1 MPKRKNKK
9 NNLLKM
15 AVIAIL
21 IGGYLVINNIDKIKK
36 GLPNE
41 PVIKRKA
48 AKKTADEKNKEAV
61 VNPSERKEM
70 SQAVNPSERKEM
82 SQADNS
88 VTVDLNQIPDF
99 DGVTTFVAINNHIPT
114 FTEEDKA
121 KARSGSFEYYS
132 ELDSLGRVGIATANL
147 GKETMPPKGEKRG
160 PIGHVKPSGWQS
172 LKFDN
177 VDGKYLYNRSHL
189 IGWQLSAEND
199 NEKNLATGTRFFNV
213 DGMLPFEN
221 LVADYIKNTGNHV
234 LYRVTPIFE
243 GNELV
248 MRGLQ
253 MEAYSVEDDGAG
265 VSYNV
270 FVYNAQPGI
279 YIDYLTGMATTTN

>member
-1 MPKRKNKK
+1 MKKYKKKKNKI
-9 NNLLKM
+9 LKI

-21 IGGYLVINNIDKIKK
+21 LGVFAIKNIDKIKK

-41 PVIKRKA
+41 PVIKRKGM
-48 AKKTADEKNKEAV
+48 KQNTEKVKETEV
-61 VNPSERKEM
+61 
-70 SQAVNPSERKEM
+70 VNPSERKEM

-88 VTVDLNQIPDF
+88 NSVTSVDLNQIPDF

-147 GKETMPPKGEKRG
+147 GKETMPQKGEKRG

-199 NEKNLATGTRFFNV
+199 NVKNLATGTRFFNV

-243 GNELV
+243 GDELV

>member
-1 MPKRKNKK
+1 MKKYKKKKNKI
-9 NNLLKM
+9 LKI

-21 IGGYLVINNIDKIKK
+21 LGVFAIKNIDKIKK
-36 GLPNE
+36 WLPNE
-41 PVIKRKA
+41 PVIKRKGM
-48 AKKTADEKNKEAV
+48 KQNTEKVKET
-61 VNPSERKEM
+61 EI
-70 SQAVNPSERKEM
+70 VNPSERKEM

-88 VTVDLNQIPDF
+88 NSVTSVDLNQIPDF

-147 GKETMPPKGEKRG
+147 GKETMPQKGEKRG

-243 GNELV
+243 GDELV

>member
-1 MPKRKNKK
+1 MKKYKKKKNKI
-9 NNLLKM
+9 LKI

-21 IGGYLVINNIDKIKK
+21 LGVFAIKNIDKIKK

-41 PVIKRKA
+41 PVIKRKGM
-48 AKKTADEKNKEAV
+48 KQNTEKVKET
-61 VNPSERKEM
+61 EII
-70 SQAVNPSERKEM
+70 NPSERKEM
-82 SQADNS
+82 SQADT
-88 VTVDLNQIPDF
+88 VTSVDLNQIPDF

-147 GKETMPPKGEKRG
+147 GKETMPQKGEKRG

-279 YIDYLTGMATTTN
+279 YIDYLTGMATTN

>member
-1 MPKRKNKK
+1 MVKKNKKYRKNKF
-9 NNLLKM
+9 LKI
-15 AVIAIL
+15 AIIAIL
-21 IGGYLVINNIDKIKK
+21 IGAFMLKNSEEIKK
-36 GLPNE
+36 RLLSEPTIKKKAVKETVTQKVKETETVNPNE
-41 PVIKRKA
+41 R
-48 AKKTADEKNKEAV
+48 NK
-61 VNPSERKEM
+61 M
-70 SQAVNPSERKEM
+70 SQAENHSVNS
-82 SQADNS
+82 
-88 VTVDLNQIPDF
+88 VDLNQIPDF
-99 DGVTTFVAINNHIPT
+99 DGETTFVAINNNVPT

-132 ELDSLGRVGIATANL
+132 ELDSLGRVGIAHANL
-147 GKETMPPKGEKRG
+147 GKETMPQKGEKRG

-243 GNELV
+243 GDELV

-279 YIDYLTGMATTTN
+279 YIDYLTGMATSTD

>member
-1 MPKRKNKK
+1 MAKRKKK
-9 NNLLKM
+9 NKYSFAKI

-21 IGGYLVINNIDKIKK
+21 IGVFVMNNIDKIKK

-70 SQAVNPSERKEM
+70 SQA
-82 SQADNS
+82 DNS
-88 VTVDLNQIPDF
+88 VTSVDLNQIPDF

-132 ELDSLGRVGIATANL
+132 ELDSLGRVGIAYANL

>member
-1 MPKRKNKK
+1 MKKRTRKK
-9 NNLLKM
+9 IIKIALV
-15 AVIAIL
+15 AVIL
-21 IGGYLVINNIDKIKK
+21 GGYYLVNNMNQIKK
-36 GLPNE
+36 GLSNE
-41 PVIKRKA
+41 PLIKRKA
-48 AKKTADEKNKEAV
+48 VNKETATEKV
-61 VNPSERKEM
+61 KETETINPNERNKM
-70 SQAVNPSERKEM
+70 SQT
-82 SQADNS
+82 DNS
-88 VTVDLNQIPDF
+88 VNSVDLNQIPDF
-99 DGVTTFVAINNHIPT
+99 DGETTFVAINNYAPT
-114 FTEEDKA
+114 FSDEDKA

-132 ELDSLGRVGIATANL
+132 ELDSLGRVGVAYANL
-147 GKETMPPKGEKRG
+147 GKETMPQKGEKRG
-160 PIGHVKPSGWQS
+160 AIGRVKPSGWQS
-172 LKFDN
+172 LKFES

-243 GNELV
+243 GDELV

-279 YIDYLTGMATTTN
+279 YIDYLTGMATSTD

>member
-1 MPKRKNKK
+1 MKKRTRKK
-9 NNLLKM
+9 IIKIALV
-15 AVIAIL
+15 AVIL
-21 IGGYLVINNIDKIKK
+21 GGYYLVNNMNQIKK
-36 GLPNE
+36 GLSNE
-41 PVIKRKA
+41 PLIKRKA
-48 AKKTADEKNKEAV
+48 VNKETADEKVKETNPNERNK
-61 VNPSERKEM
+61 
-70 SQAVNPSERKEM
+70 M
-82 SQADNS
+82 SQADTSVNS
-88 VTVDLNQIPDF
+88 VDLNQIPDF
-99 DGVTTFVAINNHIPT
+99 DGETTFVAINNYAPT
-114 FTEEDKA
+114 FSDEDKA
-121 KARSGSFEYYS
+121 KARLGSFEYYS
-132 ELDSLGRVGIATANL
+132 ELDSLGRVGVAYANL
-147 GKETMPPKGEKRG
+147 GKETMPQKSEKRG
-160 PIGHVKPSGWQS
+160 AIGRVKPSGWQS
-172 LKFDN
+172 LKFES

-243 GNELV
+243 GDELV

-279 YIDYLTGMATTTN
+279 YIDYLTGMATSTD

>member
-1 MPKRKNKK
+1 MKKYKKKKNKI
-9 NNLLKM
+9 LKI

-21 IGGYLVINNIDKIKK
+21 LGVFAIKNIDKIKK

-41 PVIKRKA
+41 PVIK
-48 AKKTADEKNKEAV
+48 KKGMKQNTEKVKET
-61 VNPSERKEM
+61 EI
-70 SQAVNPSERKEM
+70 VNPSERKEM

-88 VTVDLNQIPDF
+88 NSVTSVDLNQIPDF

-147 GKETMPPKGEKRG
+147 GKETMPQKGEKRG

>member
-1 MPKRKNKK
+1 MSKSKYKKNKF
-9 NNLLKM
+9 LKM

-48 AKKTADEKNKEAV
+48 AKKTADEKVKEAV

-70 SQAVNPSERKEM
+70 SQADS
-82 SQADNS
+82 S
-88 VTVDLNQIPDF
+88 VTSVDLNQIPDF
-99 DGVTTFVAINNHIPT
+99 DGATTFVAINNYVPT
-114 FTEEDKA
+114 FTDEDKA

-234 LYRVTPIFE
+234 LYRVTPIFV

-253 MEAYSVEDDGAG
+253 MEAHSVEDNGAG

-270 FVYNAQPGI
+270 YVYNAQPGI
-279 YIDYLTGMATTTN
+279 YIDYLTGMATSTN

>member
-1 MPKRKNKK
+1 MAKRKKK
-9 NNLLKM
+9 NKHGFAKI

-21 IGGYLVINNIDKIKK
+21 IGVFVMNNIDKIKK

-48 AKKTADEKNKEAV
+48 AKKTADEKVKET
-61 VNPSERKEM
+61 EII
-70 SQAVNPSERKEM
+70 NPSERKEM

-88 VTVDLNQIPDF
+88 VTSVDLNQIPDF
-99 DGVTTFVAINNHIPT
+99 DGVTTFVAINNNVPT

-132 ELDSLGRVGIATANL
+132 ELDSLGRVGIAYANL

-172 LKFDN
+172 LKFNN

-243 GNELV
+243 GDELV

>member
-1 MPKRKNKK
+1 MAKRKKK
-9 NNLLKM
+9 NKYSFAKI

-21 IGGYLVINNIDKIKK
+21 IGVFVMNNIDKIKK

-70 SQAVNPSERKEM
+70 SQA
-82 SQADNS
+82 DNS
-88 VTVDLNQIPDF
+88 VTSVDLNQIPDF

-132 ELDSLGRVGIATANL
+132 ELDSLGRVGIAYANL

-234 LYRVTPIFE
+234 LYRVTPIFV
-243 GNELV
+243 GDELV

-270 FVYNAQPGI
+270 YVYNAQPGI
-279 YIDYLTGMATTTN
+279 YIDYLTGMATSTN

>member
-1 MPKRKNKK
+1 MVKKNKKYRKNKF
-9 NNLLKM
+9 LKI

-21 IGGYLVINNIDKIKK
+21 LGAFMLKNSEEIKK
-36 GLPNE
+36 RLLSE
-41 PVIKRKA
+41 PAIKKKA
-48 AKKTADEKNKEAV
+48 VKETATEKVKETG
-61 VNPSERKEM
+61 NN
-70 SQAVNPSERKEM
+70 NPSERKEM
-82 SQADNS
+82 SQADSS
-88 VTVDLNQIPDF
+88 VNPVDLNQIPDF
-99 DGVTTFVAINNHIPT
+99 DGETTFVAINNNVPT
-114 FTEEDKA
+114 FTDEEKA

-132 ELDSLGRVGIATANL
+132 ELDSLGRVGIAHANL

-234 LYRVTPIFE
+234 LYRVTPIFV
-243 GNELV
+243 GDELV

-270 FVYNAQPGI
+270 YVYNAQPGI
-279 YIDYLTGMATTTN
+279 YIDYLTGMATSTD

>member
-1 MPKRKNKK
+1 MAKRKKK
-9 NNLLKM
+9 NKYSFAKI

-21 IGGYLVINNIDKIKK
+21 IGVFVMNNIDKIKK

-70 SQAVNPSERKEM
+70 SQA
-82 SQADNS
+82 DNS
-88 VTVDLNQIPDF
+88 VTSVDLNQIPDF

-114 FTEEDKA
+114 FTEEDKV

-132 ELDSLGRVGIATANL
+132 ELDSLGRVGIAYANL

-243 GNELV
+243 GDELV

>member
-1 MPKRKNKK
+1 MKKYKKKKNKI
-9 NNLLKM
+9 LKI

-21 IGGYLVINNIDKIKK
+21 LGVFAIKNIDKIKK

-41 PVIKRKA
+41 PVIKRKGM
-48 AKKTADEKNKEAV
+48 KQNTEKVKET
-61 VNPSERKEM
+61 EII
-70 SQAVNPSERKEM
+70 NPSERKEM
-82 SQADNS
+82 SQADT
-88 VTVDLNQIPDF
+88 VTSVDLNQIPDF

-147 GKETMPPKGEKRG
+147 GKETMPQKGEKRG

>member
-1 MPKRKNKK
+1 MKKYKKKKNKI
-9 NNLLKM
+9 LKI

-21 IGGYLVINNIDKIKK
+21 LGVFAIKNIDKIKK

-41 PVIKRKA
+41 PVIKRKGM
-48 AKKTADEKNKEAV
+48 KQNTEKVKET
-61 VNPSERKEM
+61 EI
-70 SQAVNPSERKEM
+70 VNPSERKEM

-88 VTVDLNQIPDF
+88 NSVTSVDLNQIPDF

-114 FTEEDKA
+114 FTKEDKA

-147 GKETMPPKGEKRG
+147 GKETMPQKGEKRG

-189 IGWQLSAEND
+189 IGWQLSSEND

>member
-1 MPKRKNKK
+1 MKKYKKKKNKI
-9 NNLLKM
+9 LKI

-21 IGGYLVINNIDKIKK
+21 LGVFAIKNIDKIKK

-41 PVIKRKA
+41 PVIKRKGM
-48 AKKTADEKNKEAV
+48 KQNTEKVKET
-61 VNPSERKEM
+61 EII
-70 SQAVNPSERKEM
+70 NPSERKEM
-82 SQADNS
+82 SQADT
-88 VTVDLNQIPDF
+88 VTSVDLNQIPDF
-99 DGVTTFVAINNHIPT
+99 DEVTTFVAINNHIPT

-121 KARSGSFEYYS
+121 KARESSFEEYS
-132 ELDSLGRVGIATANL
+132 PLDGLGRVGIATANL

-243 GNELV
+243 GNHTQSRMTEQACRTMYLCITPNLV
-248 MRGLQ
+248 
-253 MEAYSVEDDGAG
+253 S
-265 VSYNV
+265 
-270 FVYNAQPGI
+270 I
-279 YIDYLTGMATTTN
+279 

>member
-1 MPKRKNKK
+1 MKKYKKKKNKI
-9 NNLLKM
+9 LKI

-21 IGGYLVINNIDKIKK
+21 LGVFAIKNIDKIKK

-41 PVIKRKA
+41 PVIKRKGM
-48 AKKTADEKNKEAV
+48 KQNTEKVKET
-61 VNPSERKEM
+61 EII
-70 SQAVNPSERKEM
+70 NPSERKEM
-82 SQADNS
+82 SQADT
-88 VTVDLNQIPDF
+88 VTSVDLNQIPDF

-121 KARSGSFEYYS
+121 KARESSFEEYS
-132 ELDSLGRVGIATANL
+132 PLDGLGRVGIATANL
-147 GKETMPPKGEKRG
+147 GKETMPSKGEKRG

>member
-1 MPKRKNKK
+1 MVKKNKKYRKNKF
-9 NNLLKM
+9 LKI

-21 IGGYLVINNIDKIKK
+21 LGAFMLKNSEEIKK
-36 GLPNE
+36 RLLSE
-41 PVIKRKA
+41 PAIKKKA
-48 AKKTADEKNKEAV
+48 VKETATEKVKETG
-61 VNPSERKEM
+61 NN
-70 SQAVNPSERKEM
+70 NPSERKEM
-82 SQADNS
+82 SQADSS
-88 VTVDLNQIPDF
+88 VNPVDLNQIPDF
-99 DGVTTFVAINNHIPT
+99 DGETTFVAINNNVPT
-114 FTEEDKA
+114 FTDEEKA

-132 ELDSLGRVGIATANL
+132 ELDSLGRVGIAHANL

-243 GNELV
+243 GDELV

-279 YIDYLTGMATTTN
+279 YIDYLTGMATSTD

>member
-1 MPKRKNKK
+1 MKKRTRKK
-9 NNLLKM
+9 IIKIALV
-15 AVIAIL
+15 AVIL
-21 IGGYLVINNIDKIKK
+21 GGYYLVNNMNQIKK
-36 GLPNE
+36 GFSNE
-41 PVIKRKA
+41 PLIKRKA
-48 AKKTADEKNKEAV
+48 VNKETADEKVKETNPNERNK
-61 VNPSERKEM
+61 
-70 SQAVNPSERKEM
+70 M
-82 SQADNS
+82 SQADTPVNS
-88 VTVDLNQIPDF
+88 VDLNQIPDF
-99 DGVTTFVAINNHIPT
+99 DGETTFVAINNYAPT
-114 FTEEDKA
+114 FSDEDKA

-132 ELDSLGRVGIATANL
+132 ELDSLGRVGVAYANL
-147 GKETMPPKGEKRG
+147 GKETMPQKGEKRG
-160 PIGHVKPSGWQS
+160 AIGRVKPSGWQS
-172 LKFDN
+172 LKFES

-243 GNELV
+243 GDELV

-279 YIDYLTGMATTTN
+279 YIDYLTGMATSTD

>member
-1 MPKRKNKK
+1 MKKRTRKK
-9 NNLLKM
+9 IIKIALV
-15 AVIAIL
+15 AVIL
-21 IGGYLVINNIDKIKK
+21 GGYYLVNNMNQIKK
-36 GLPNE
+36 GLLNE
-41 PVIKRKA
+41 PLIKRKA
-48 AKKTADEKNKEAV
+48 VNKETADEKVKETNPNERNK
-61 VNPSERKEM
+61 
-70 SQAVNPSERKEM
+70 M
-82 SQADNS
+82 SQADTSVNS
-88 VTVDLNQIPDF
+88 VDLNQIPDF
-99 DGVTTFVAINNHIPT
+99 DGETTFVAINNYAPT
-114 FTEEDKA
+114 FSDEDKA

-132 ELDSLGRVGIATANL
+132 ELDSLGRVGVAYANL
-147 GKETMPPKGEKRG
+147 GKETMPQKGEKRG
-160 PIGHVKPSGWQS
+160 AIGRVKPSGWQS
-172 LKFDN
+172 LKFES

-243 GNELV
+243 GDELV

-279 YIDYLTGMATTTN
+279 YIDYLTGMATSTD

>member
-1 MPKRKNKK
+1 MKKRTRKK
-9 NNLLKM
+9 IIKIALV
-15 AVIAIL
+15 AVIL
-21 IGGYLVINNIDKIKK
+21 GGYYLVNNMNQIKK
-36 GLPNE
+36 GLSNE
-41 PVIKRKA
+41 PLIKRKA
-48 AKKTADEKNKEAV
+48 VNKETADEKVKETNPNERNK
-61 VNPSERKEM
+61 
-70 SQAVNPSERKEM
+70 M
-82 SQADNS
+82 SQADTSVNS
-88 VTVDLNQIPDF
+88 VDLNQIPDF
-99 DGVTTFVAINNHIPT
+99 DGETTFVAINNYAPT
-114 FTEEDKA
+114 FSDEDKA

-132 ELDSLGRVGIATANL
+132 ELDSLGRVGVAYANL
-147 GKETMPPKGEKRG
+147 GKETMPQKGEKRG
-160 PIGHVKPSGWQS
+160 AIGRVKPSGWQS

-243 GNELV
+243 GDELV

-279 YIDYLTGMATTTN
+279 YIDYLTGMATSTD

>member
-1 MPKRKNKK
+1 MKKYKKKKNKI
-9 NNLLKM
+9 LKI

-21 IGGYLVINNIDKIKK
+21 LGVFAIKNIDKIKK

-41 PVIKRKA
+41 PVIKRKGM
-48 AKKTADEKNKEAV
+48 KQNTEKVKET
-61 VNPSERKEM
+61 EI
-70 SQAVNPSERKEM
+70 VNPSERKEM

-88 VTVDLNQIPDF
+88 NSVTSVDLNQIPDF

>member
-1 MPKRKNKK
+1 MKKRTRKK
-9 NNLLKM
+9 IIKIALV
-15 AVIAIL
+15 AVIL
-21 IGGYLVINNIDKIKK
+21 GGYYLVNNMNQIKK
-36 GLPNE
+36 GFSNE
-41 PVIKRKA
+41 PLIKRKA
-48 AKKTADEKNKEAV
+48 VNKETADEKVKETNLNERNK
-61 VNPSERKEM
+61 
-70 SQAVNPSERKEM
+70 M
-82 SQADNS
+82 SQADTSVNS
-88 VTVDLNQIPDF
+88 VDLNQIPDF
-99 DGVTTFVAINNHIPT
+99 DGETTFVAINNYAPT
-114 FTEEDKA
+114 FSDEDKA

-132 ELDSLGRVGIATANL
+132 ELDSLGRVGVAYANL
-147 GKETMPPKGEKRG
+147 GKETMPQKGEKRG
-160 PIGHVKPSGWQS
+160 AIGRVKPSGWQS
-172 LKFDN
+172 LKFES

-243 GNELV
+243 GDELV

-279 YIDYLTGMATTTN
+279 YIDYLTGMATSTD

>member
-1 MPKRKNKK
+1 MVKKNKKYRKNKF
-9 NNLLKM
+9 LKI

-21 IGGYLVINNIDKIKK
+21 IGAFMLKNAEKIKK

-41 PVIKRKA
+41 PLIKRKA
-48 AKKTADEKNKEAV
+48 VNKETATEKV
-61 VNPSERKEM
+61 KETETVNPNERNK
-70 SQAVNPSERKEM
+70 M
-82 SQADNS
+82 SQADTSVNS
-88 VTVDLNQIPDF
+88 VDLNQIPDF
-99 DGVTTFVAINNHIPT
+99 DGETTFVAINNYAPT
-114 FTEEDKA
+114 FSDEDKA

-132 ELDSLGRVGIATANL
+132 ELDSLGRAGIAYANL
-147 GKETMPPKGEKRG
+147 GKETMPQKGEKRG
-160 PIGHVKPSGWQS
+160 PIGRVKPSGWQS
-172 LKFDN
+172 LKFES

-243 GNELV
+243 GDELV

-279 YIDYLTGMATTTN
+279 YIDYLTGMATSTD

>member
-1 MPKRKNKK
+1 MAKRKKK
-9 NNLLKM
+9 NKYKFAKI

-21 IGGYLVINNIDKIKK
+21 TGVFVMNNIDEIKRRLPSEPSIKK
-36 GLPNE
+36 
-41 PVIKRKA
+41 KA
-48 AKKTADEKNKEAV
+48 VNKEAADKKV
-61 VNPSERKEM
+61 KETETVNPNERNK
-70 SQAVNPSERKEM
+70 M
-82 SQADNS
+82 SQADTSVNS
-88 VTVDLNQIPDF
+88 VDLNQIPDF
-99 DGVTTFVAINNHIPT
+99 DGETTFVAINNNVPT
-114 FTEEDKA
+114 FSEEDKA

-132 ELDSLGRVGIATANL
+132 ELDSLGRVGVAYANL
-147 GKETMPPKGEKRG
+147 GKETMPQKGEKRG
-160 PIGHVKPSGWQS
+160 AIGRVKPSGWQS
-172 LKFDN
+172 LKFES

-243 GNELV
+243 GDELV

-279 YIDYLTGMATTTN
+279 YIDYLTGMATSTD

>member
-1 MPKRKNKK
+1 MKKRTRKK
-9 NNLLKM
+9 IIKIALV
-15 AVIAIL
+15 AVIL
-21 IGGYLVINNIDKIKK
+21 GGYYLVNNMNQIKK
-36 GLPNE
+36 GLSNE
-41 PVIKRKA
+41 PLIKRKA
-48 AKKTADEKNKEAV
+48 VNKETADEKVKETNPNERNK
-61 VNPSERKEM
+61 
-70 SQAVNPSERKEM
+70 M
-82 SQADNS
+82 SQADTSVNS
-88 VTVDLNQIPDF
+88 VDLNQIPDF
-99 DGVTTFVAINNHIPT
+99 DGETTFVAINNYAPT
-114 FTEEDKA
+114 FSDEDKA

-132 ELDSLGRVGIATANL
+132 ELDSLGRVGIAYANL
-147 GKETMPPKGEKRG
+147 GKETMPQKGEKRG
-160 PIGHVKPSGWQS
+160 AIGRVKPSGWQS
-172 LKFDN
+172 LKFES

-243 GNELV
+243 GDELV

-279 YIDYLTGMATTTN
+279 YIDYLTGMATSTD

>member
-1 MPKRKNKK
+1 MKKRTRKK
-9 NNLLKM
+9 IIKIALV
-15 AVIAIL
+15 AVIL
-21 IGGYLVINNIDKIKK
+21 GGYYLVNNMNQIKK

-41 PVIKRKA
+41 PLIKRKA
-48 AKKTADEKNKEAV
+48 VNKETADKKVKETET
-61 VNPSERKEM
+61 VNPNERNK
-70 SQAVNPSERKEM
+70 M
-82 SQADNS
+82 SQADTSVNS
-88 VTVDLNQIPDF
+88 VDLNQIPDF
-99 DGVTTFVAINNHIPT
+99 DGETTFVAINNYAPT
-114 FTEEDKA
+114 FSDEDKA

-132 ELDSLGRVGIATANL
+132 ELDSLGRVGVAYANL
-147 GKETMPPKGEKRG
+147 GKETMPQKGEKRG
-160 PIGHVKPSGWQS
+160 AIGRVKPSGWQS
-172 LKFDN
+172 LKFES

-243 GNELV
+243 GDELV

-279 YIDYLTGMATTTN
+279 YIDYLTGMATSTD

>member
-1 MPKRKNKK
+1 MKKYKKKKNKI
-9 NNLLKM
+9 LKI

-21 IGGYLVINNIDKIKK
+21 LGVFAIKNIDKIKK

-41 PVIKRKA
+41 PVIKRKGM
-48 AKKTADEKNKEAV
+48 KQNTEKVKET
-61 VNPSERKEM
+61 EI
-70 SQAVNPSERKEM
+70 VNPSERKEM

-88 VTVDLNQIPDF
+88 NSVTSVDLNQIPDF

-147 GKETMPPKGEKRG
+147 GKETMPQKGEKRG

>member
-1 MPKRKNKK
+1 MPKRKNNKK

-48 AKKTADEKNKEAV
+48 AKKTADEKVKETET
-61 VNPSERKEM
+61 VNPNERNK
-70 SQAVNPSERKEM
+70 M
-82 SQADNS
+82 SQADTSVNS
-88 VTVDLNQIPDF
+88 VDLNQIPDF
-99 DGVTTFVAINNHIPT
+99 DGETTFVAINNNVPT
-114 FTEEDKA
+114 FSDEDKA

-132 ELDSLGRVGIATANL
+132 ELDSLGRVGIAYANL
-147 GKETMPPKGEKRG
+147 GKETMPQKGEKRG
-160 PIGHVKPSGWQS
+160 AIGRVKPSGWQS
-172 LKFDN
+172 LKFES

-243 GNELV
+243 GDELV

-279 YIDYLTGMATTTN
+279 YIDYLTGMATSTD

>member
-1 MPKRKNKK
+1 MAKRKKK
-9 NNLLKM
+9 NKYGFAKI

-21 IGGYLVINNIDKIKK
+21 IGVFVMNNIDKIKK

-70 SQAVNPSERKEM
+70 SQT
-82 SQADNS
+82 QADNS
-88 VTVDLNQIPDF
+88 VSSVDLNQIPDF
-99 DGVTTFVAINNHIPT
+99 DGVTTFVAINNNVPT

-121 KARSGSFEYYS
+121 KARESSFEEYS
-132 ELDSLGRVGIATANL
+132 PLDGLGRVGIATANL

>member
-1 MPKRKNKK
+1 MKKYKKKKNKI
-9 NNLLKM
+9 LKIT
-15 AVIAIL
+15 VIAIL
-21 IGGYLVINNIDKIKK
+21 LGVFAIKNIDKIKK

-41 PVIKRKA
+41 PVIKRKGM
-48 AKKTADEKNKEAV
+48 KQNTEKVKET
-61 VNPSERKEM
+61 EI
-70 SQAVNPSERKEM
+70 VNPSERKEM

-88 VTVDLNQIPDF
+88 NSVTSVDLNQIPDF

-147 GKETMPPKGEKRG
+147 GKETMPQKGEKRG

-199 NEKNLATGTRFFNV
+199 NVKNLATGTRFFNV

-243 GNELV
+243 GDELV

>member
-1 MPKRKNKK
+1 MVKKKKRSKKNKF
-9 NNLLKM
+9 LKI

-21 IGGYLVINNIDKIKK
+21 LGAFMLKNSEEIKK
-36 GLPNE
+36 RLLSEPAIKKKAVKETADKKVKETETVNPNE
-41 PVIKRKA
+41 R
-48 AKKTADEKNKEAV
+48 NK
-61 VNPSERKEM
+61 
-70 SQAVNPSERKEM
+70 M
-82 SQADNS
+82 SQADTSVNS
-88 VTVDLNQIPDF
+88 VDLNQIPDF
-99 DGVTTFVAINNHIPT
+99 DGETTFVAINNYAPT
-114 FTEEDKA
+114 FSDEDKA

-132 ELDSLGRVGIATANL
+132 ELDSLGRVGVAYANL
-147 GKETMPPKGEKRG
+147 GKETMPQKGEKRG
-160 PIGHVKPSGWQS
+160 AIGRVKPSGWQS
-172 LKFDN
+172 LKFES

-243 GNELV
+243 GDELV

-279 YIDYLTGMATTTN
+279 YIDYLTGMATSTD

>member
-1 MPKRKNKK
+1 MAKRKKK
-9 NNLLKM
+9 NKYGFAKI

-21 IGGYLVINNIDKIKK
+21 IGVFVMNNIDKIKK

-70 SQAVNPSERKEM
+70 SQT
-82 SQADNS
+82 QADNS
-88 VTVDLNQIPDF
+88 VSSVDLNQIPDF
-99 DGVTTFVAINNHIPT
+99 DGVTTFVAINNNVPT
-114 FTEEDKA
+114 FTDEDKA

-147 GKETMPPKGEKRG
+147 GKETMPQKGEKRG

-243 GNELV
+243 GDELV

-279 YIDYLTGMATTTN
+279 YIDYLTGMATSTN